1 MEKEIMLREIR
12 EILARGGFE
21 IGEPLFKSISFDLI
35 ARGRDRL
42 LILKALINIDAL
54 RSEIAR
60 ELKILAKELEASP
73 IVIGKRSAMGEI
85 LDGVIYSRHGI
96 PILSLDTFKDFI
108 IEGEY
113 PMVYASPGGF
123 YVNINGELLRKIR
136 IERGISLGQLA
147 KVAGVSRK
155 TIQLYEEGMN
165 ATVDSALRLEDY
177 LNVPLIETID
187 ILDFNRYEEERYPYT
202 PRNYEDIYQKLI
214 EIGYDVFFTFKCPF
228 EALSKDNR
236 DIFLTGIGRDTKK
249 IRYKALNLKILTH
262 ILEKEAFIIVE
273 KSKYEEIEG
282 VPIIEKEELM
292 EINRKEEIRKM
303 VRERSA
309 I

>member
-123 YVNINGELLRKIR
+123 YVNINGGLLRKIR
-136 IERGISLGQLA
+136 IDRGISLGQLA

>member
-1 MEKEIMLREIR
+1 MLREIR

-123 YVNINGELLRKIR
+123 YVNINGGLLRKIR
-136 IERGISLGQLA
+136 IDRGISLGQLA